1 MRKLTTFLG
10 LLALAYLGGSCAES
24 PLSESEET
32 TDLPVLSP
40 ANTRTFGEL
49 RYCASMDVLADQLK
63 EDPSLQA
70 RMDNIEATTQRI
82 IAGKAL
88 SAAALGPDDVITIPV
103 VFNVLYRT
111 NQENI
116 SLAQIQSQIDVL
128 NEDFGNTNTDLSQTP
143 GAFAGSIGN
152 MKIRFTLAKVNRKST
167 TKTQWGTNNAIK
179 KTAKG
184 GIAPTDPSKNLNI
197 WVGNIGG
204 GILGYA
210 QFPGGS
216 AATDGVVIGPNYVGR
231 TGYVSAPFNK
241 GRTAT
246 HEVGHWMNLR
256 HIWGDDGT
264 GCSGSDLVADTPN
277 AAGPNYG
284 CPTFPKTSCSNGP
297 NGDLW
302 MNYMDYTDD
311 ACMFMFS
318 AGQVVRSRA
327 IFAAGGPRS
336 TFVP

>member
-1 MRKLTTFLG
+1 MKKLLTFLG
-10 LLALAYLGGSCAES
+10 LLALVYFGVSCSDS
-24 PLSESEET
+24 PVDEFDDAS
-32 TDLPVLSP
+32 DLPVLSP

-49 RYCASMDVLADQLK
+49 RYCASMDVLSDQLK
-63 EDPSLQA
+63 EDPSLRS
-70 RMDNIEATTQRI
+70 RMDAIEANTQRI
-82 IAGKAL
+82 IAAKGI
-88 SAAALGPDDVITIPV
+88 SAALAPGDVITIPV
-103 VFNVLYRT
+103 VVNVLYRT
-111 NQENI
+111 TQENI

-128 NEDFGNTNTDLSQTP
+128 NADFSNTNTDLSQTP
-143 GAFAGSIGN
+143 SAFAGIIGN
-152 MKIRFTLAKVNRKST
+152 MKIQFTLAKVNRKST
-167 TKTQWGTNNAIK
+167 TKKSWGTTDAIK

-210 QFPGGS
+210 QFPGGNP
-216 AATDGVVIGPNYVGR
+216 ATDGVVIGPNYFGK

-264 GCSGSDLVADTPN
+264 GCTGSDLVADTPN

-327 IFAAGGPRS
+327 IFASGGPRS